1 MRSNVRIIK
10 TSGIP
15 EIERTQDSYQLY
27 FERNAAG
34 IYVASLHE
42 GILENCNEAFAH
54 LLGYVSP
61 LQLFGTKLSELFVDG
76 AEYENFVR
84 RFSDKNQLTGHQV
97 CFRRKDESSV
107 WLLQDISR
115 INEENSGIVNIL
127 GTVVDIT
134 SQKEKEEQF
143 LHSAFYDSLTGL
155 PNRCLFLDRLSGCFD
170 RARRNPD
177 YQFAVLFLDL
187 DRFKWVNDSFGHRI
201 GDELLLAAAKRL
213 NSKMRSGDTV
223 ARLGGDEF
231 AILLGDVHDALDA
244 TRMATRIQTAFENPF
259 RLGDREIFITV
270 STGIA
275 LSSGQWLANREG
287 DPKISPV
294 SKTSTISPPDR
305 PEDLL
310 WEADAVLYRAKQM
323 GRARYEV
330 FDEAMH
336 KKIMSMAQLER
347 ELRHAVVEDQFVNYY
362 QPVISIR
369 TGRIIGFEAC
379 LRWQHPQRGIL
390 EPDDFMVLAEQ
401 IGLRGIID
409 RLIIKRTCRQIQEL
423 QKKFPNH
430 PRLFVSTNISIPVF
444 HDLDFVRFLTEILE
458 KFGIEQDRLRLEI
471 SESSLIEHFE
481 GIGGAMNELRSRGI
495 SIILDEFG
503 TGFSSLKGLPQ
514 FPVDIL
520 KVDSSLIA
528 GMKVDEM
535 YVGVVGTLIALGN
548 SLGFSVFAEGLET
561 ERQISELKRLGCEAA
576 QGIYFSP
583 PVAVQM
589 AHDLIAQDRI

>member
-1 MRSNVRIIK
+1 MRSDIRIVK
-10 TSGIP
+10 TSRAL
-15 EIERTQDSYQLY
+15 EVERTQDSYQLY

-34 IYVASLHE
+34 MYVASLRE

-54 LLGYVSP
+54 LLGYDSP
-61 LQLFGTKLSELFVDG
+61 FQLFGRRLSELFLDD

-84 RFSDKNQLTGHQV
+84 RFSDKKQLTGHQV

-107 WLLQDISR
+107 WLLQEISR
-115 INEENSGIVNIL
+115 INEEPGILNIL
-127 GTVVDIT
+127 ATVVDIT

-143 LHSAFYDSLTGL
+143 LHSALYDSLTGL
-155 PNRCLFLDRLSGCFD
+155 PNRSLFLDRLSGCFD

-201 GDELLLAAAKRL
+201 GDELLVAAAKRL

-231 AILLGDVHDALDA
+231 AILLGDVHDTLDA
-244 TRMATRIQTAFENPF
+244 TRMAARIQKAFENPF
-259 RLGDREIFITV
+259 GLGDREIFISV

-275 LSSGQWLANREG
+275 LSSGEWLANREG
-287 DPKISPV
+287 DPKVTPV
-294 SKTSTISPPDR
+294 SKTATISPR

-330 FDEAMH
+330 FDAAMH
-336 KKIMSMAQLER
+336 QKIVSMVQLER
-347 ELRHAVVEDQFVNYY
+347 DLRNAVVEDQFVNYY
-362 QPVISIR
+362 QPVISLR
-369 TGRIIGFEAC
+369 TNRIIGFEAS

-390 EPDDFMVLAEQ
+390 EPADFMVLAEQ
-401 IGLRGIID
+401 IGLRGTID
-409 RLIIKRTCRQIQEL
+409 RLIVKRTCRQIQEF
-423 QKKFPNH
+423 QKNFPNQ

-444 HDLDFVRFLTEILE
+444 HDLDFVRFLTDILE
-458 KFGIEQDRLRLEI
+458 KLGIEQDRLRLEI

-481 GIGGAMNELRSRGI
+481 GIGGALNELRSRGI
-495 SIILDEFG
+495 SIILDDFG

-514 FPVDIL
+514 FPVDTL

-548 SLGFSVFAEGLET
+548 SLGFSVCAEGLET
-561 ERQISELKRLGCEAA
+561 EHQISELKRLGCEAA
-576 QGIYFSP
+576 QGIYFSR
-583 PVAVQM
+583 PVVSQM
-589 AHDLIAQDRI
+589 AQDLIAQNRLY